1 MRSSQS
7 YGSSGGLTTSSAE
20 ECDSFNSTI
29 WQLQSG
35 VTVGLQMA
43 LSRTEYI
50 ALFGSLVLIFLEG
63 LIHIITFCLRKL
75 DDLNHSA
82 PNSIGDN
89 RIRGWTGLCD

>member
-1 MRSSQS
+1 MQ
-7 YGSSGGLTTSSAE
+7 
-20 ECDSFNSTI
+20 FNSTL

-43 LSRTEYI
+43 FSRTEYI

-75 DDLNHSA
+75 HDLNHSA
-82 PNSIGDN
+82 PNSTGDS
-89 RIRGWTGLCD
+89 RIRSWTGLCD